1 MTETTP
7 ALFAMPASGGKPVIA
22 AFDGGAQTSD
32 IGVALLAAVERRLGF
47 IDRLA
52 ELVPDRRDPARV
64 THRVGDMLRAR
75 VLAIAAG
82 YEDVADLDALRRDP
96 AFLMALG
103 REPETGQGLCSKPTM
118 HRLENA
124 PDKAAGR
131 AMFRAMVDWFCMS
144 FPSPPGTLTLD
155 IDETP
160 DAVHGGSQLALFN
173 GHYGMTCH
181 LPIHI
186 YHVETGRPVAVLLR
200 PGKPPSGRELR
211 AIIRVVMRR
220 LRRAWPQTTVTWR
233 GDARYATPETMAYL
247 EVKGCGYLFGLPA
260 NRRIDALF
268 AAPADALKASRAVG
282 PDGGILRDHAEARY
296 AAASWTDPRGGAIER
311 RVVAR
316 MEASPHGYDVRY
328 VVTNLSTP
336 PAVLYDSLYC
346 RRGEKENLIKLHKVQ
361 LASDRTSCISSLAN
375 QFRLVLHT
383 IAYWIMIELRRLVAA
398 TRPERRASFNTI
410 RLRLIKIAAR
420 IQQMKTRI
428 RVHLP
433 SDHPAAELFRSLSIR
448 LAGP

>member
-32 IGVALLAAVERRLGF
+32 IGVALLAAVERRFGF

-82 YEDVADLDALRRDP
+82 YEDVADLDAIRRDP

-103 REPETGQGLCSKPTM
+103 REPETGPGLCSKPTM

-124 PDKAAGR
+124 PDRAAGR
-131 AMFRAMVDWFCMS
+131 AMFRAIVDWFCMS
-144 FPSPPGTLTLD
+144 FPSPPGTITLD

-200 PGKPPSGRELR
+200 PASRPRAASCARSCGWSCGVSAAPGPGPPSPGG
-211 AIIRVVMRR
+211 AM
-220 LRRAWPQTTVTWR
+220 
-233 GDARYATPETMAYL
+233 GATPRPRPWAIWRPRAAAT
-247 EVKGCGYLFGLPA
+247 
-260 NRRIDALF
+260 F
-268 AAPADALKASRAVG
+268 AACPPTAGSTRC
-282 PDGGILRDHAEARY
+282 
-296 AAASWTDPRGGAIER
+296 SPR
-311 RVVAR
+311 
-316 MEASPHGYDVRY
+316 
-328 VVTNLSTP
+328 
-336 PAVLYDSLYC
+336 
-346 RRGEKENLIKLHKVQ
+346 
-361 LASDRTSCISSLAN
+361 
-375 QFRLVLHT
+375 
-383 IAYWIMIELRRLVAA
+383 
-398 TRPERRASFNTI
+398 RPMR
-410 RLRLIKIAAR
+410 
-420 IQQMKTRI
+420 
-428 RVHLP
+428 
-433 SDHPAAELFRSLSIR
+433 
-448 LAGP
+448 

>member
-32 IGVALLAAVERRLGF
+32 IGVALLAAVERRFGF

-82 YEDVADLDALRRDP
+82 YEDVADLDAIRRDP

-103 REPETGQGLCSKPTM
+103 REPETGPGLCSKPTM

-124 PDKAAGR
+124 PDRAAGR

-144 FPSPPGTLTLD
+144 FPSPPGTITLD

-211 AIIRVVMRR
+211 AIMRVVMRR
-220 LRRAWPQTTVTWR
+220 LRRAWPGTTVTWR
-233 GDARYATPETMAYL
+233 GDGRYATPETMGYL
-247 EVKGCGYLFGLPA
+247 EAAGCGYLCGLPA
-260 NRRIDALF
+260 NRRVDALF
-268 AAPADALKASRAVG
+268 AAPADALKRAARSVQMAASCATMPGRATPPPAG
-282 PDGGILRDHAEARY
+282 RTFAAPSSAASSPGWRPRPMATTSATSSPTSRRRPRSSTTAST
-296 AAASWTDPRGGAIER
+296 AAA
-311 RVVAR
+311 AR
-316 MEASPHGYDVRY
+316 W
-328 VVTNLSTP
+328 
-336 PAVLYDSLYC
+336 
-346 RRGEKENLIKLHKVQ
+346 
-361 LASDRTSCISSLAN
+361 RT
-375 QFRLVLHT
+375 
-383 IAYWIMIELRRLVAA
+383 
-398 TRPERRASFNTI
+398 
-410 RLRLIKIAAR
+410 
-420 IQQMKTRI
+420 
-428 RVHLP
+428 
-433 SDHPAAELFRSLSIR
+433 
-448 LAGP
+448 